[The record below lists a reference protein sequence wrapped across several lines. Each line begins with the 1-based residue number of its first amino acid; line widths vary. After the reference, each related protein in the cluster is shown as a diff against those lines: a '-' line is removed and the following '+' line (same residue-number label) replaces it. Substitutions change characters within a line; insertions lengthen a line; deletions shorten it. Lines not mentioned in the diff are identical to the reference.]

1 MRPYL
6 LALVGGVLLAG
17 AGRGGE
23 VRFFEDAA
31 LHAVQFVSAQEGWA
45 VGDEGVIWHT
55 IDGGKTW
62 DRQPTGVRASL
73 RSVHFVNAFVGWVAG
88 REELPLGAGSTGVLL
103 LTRDGGER
111 WQRVSMNLTP
121 GLHYVHFVDAK
132 TGYALGDATDQFP
145 SGVFVTKDGGQVWR
159 AVAGPRCPGWNAGAF
174 TDADHGALVG
184 SWNRLANIHNDGV
197 TLTNVESLGGRN
209 IHGVYLPQG
218 RARRGVAVG
227 QGGLILLT
235 DNAGA
240 KWSYPELLLPFEVLS
255 SWDFRAV
262 HGAGVHVWAAGRPG
276 SVLLHS
282 GDGGQTWDMQSTGQ
296 PLPIDGLFF
305 HDERTGWAVGELG
318 TILATTDGGR
328 TWKVQQQGGRRA
340 SLLFLHASS
349 AGVPADTVARL
360 SGDEGFLSTA
370 VRVLGADST
379 TAAFA
384 RAAEG
389 DRLSAAMRLVG
400 GSAGELLWQFPLPP
414 HLAGQKPEEIA
425 KAWAALH
432 GEKASEQLLRQLV
445 LAIRV
450 WRPDVVVTDQPDA
463 TEAVAR
469 ISNPSAREPRTDWKS
484 VPQPADTLVAG
495 AVREAFGKAA
505 DPKAFPEQ
513 LNQLGL
519 QAWKPSK
526 LYALSGDE
534 RQAQQVALDL
544 TEVRPRL
551 GGSVRDFASL
561 AAGLLTEGPPAL
573 PRRRTFRLMAS
584 HLDGAEHHRGLMEG
598 IPLCAVGDARRNPA
612 LAEEITPET
621 LHQIRLRANL
631 QAMIQ
636 APVKGLT
643 DPNRLLA
650 SVGPMLSELPDGQGA
665 AAVHALASHFARQG
679 QWFLAREAYL
689 QMVGRY
695 PAHPLTADA
704 YRWLI
709 RHNSSSETR
718 RRHELGQFV
727 VTQEMAF
734 LPPGTLDGK
743 RPTPAKKGLDGEP
756 LDAMV
761 ESLRANAVEF
771 AAGASLALVRRPSEI
786 KRWHQGSL
794 ELEPKLAA
802 FGPLLA
808 DDPAIQF
815 CLHAARRNLGDF
827 ETPRKWFADF
837 VAHQP
842 AGPWRDAAAAELW
855 LTNPQGTCPK
865 PVAVCQQA
873 ETRPFL
879 DGQFDDACWQGLDPL
894 VLLDA
899 GVKGDKQEQ
908 KKNPSALLRE
918 YPTKVWLTYDQDF
931 LYLALRCEHPPE
943 RYVAPVKGRKRDA
956 DLDKY
961 DRVSLLLDLDRDYAT
976 CFHFEVDQRGCVRE
990 DCWGDTSW
998 DPRWFVAVH
1007 SEPTAWQI
1015 EAAIPLSALTGD
1027 TITSGRTWACNLI
1040 RVVPGQGVQGWSLPA
1055 GVPGKDA
1062 RPEGMGLLSFRLDP
1076 RQEARARPRPT
1087 GPRMSPAP

>member
-6 LALVGGVLLAG
+6 LALFGGVLLAG

-45 VGDEGVIWHT
+45 VGDEGVIRHT
-55 IDGGKTW
+55 IDGGKSW

-73 RSVHFVNAFVGWVAG
+73 RSVHFVNPFVGWVAG

-121 GLHYVHFVDAK
+121 GLRYVHFVDAK
-132 TGYALGDATDQFP
+132 TGYVLGDATDQFP
-145 SGVFVTKDGGQVWR
+145 SGIFVTKDGGQVWR
-159 AVAGPRCPGWNAGAF
+159 AVAGPRCPGWNAAAF
-174 TDADHGALVG
+174 TGPDYGVLVG
-184 SWNRLANIHNDGV
+184 NWNRLAFVRDGAMG
-197 TLTNVESLGGRN
+197 LTNQESLGGRN
-209 IHGVYLPQG
+209 VNGVYLPKEG
-218 RARRGVAVG
+218 SRRGVAVG
-227 QGGLILLT
+227 QGGLLLLS

-240 KWSYPELLLPFEVLS
+240 TWSFPDLLLPVEVTS
-255 SWDFRAV
+255 SWDFRTV
-262 HGAGVHVWAAGRPG
+262 HGAGAHIWAAGRPG

-282 GDGGQTWDMQSTGQ
+282 GNGGQTWDMQSTGQ

-305 HDERTGWAVGELG
+305 HDEHTGWAVGELG

-360 SGDEGFLSTA
+360 SADEGYLSAT
-370 VRVLGADST
+370 VRVLTADST
-379 TAAFA
+379 TAAFS

-389 DRLSAAMRLVG
+389 DRLTAAMRLVG
-400 GSAGELLWQFPLPP
+400 GSAGELLWQFPLPA

-450 WRPDVVVTDQPDA
+450 WRPDVIVTDQPDA
-463 TEAVAR
+463 TGG
-469 ISNPSAREPRTDWKS
+469 NSAPDE
-484 VPQPADTLVAG
+484 LVAG
-495 AVREAFGKAA
+495 VVREAFAKAA

-513 LNQLGL
+513 LGPLGL

-526 LYALSGDE
+526 LYAVNGEE
-534 RQAQQVALDL
+534 RKAQVALDL

-551 GGSVRDFASL
+551 GGSVHDFAAL
-561 AAGLLTEGPPAL
+561 AAGLLVEGPPTL
-573 PRRRTFRLMAS
+573 PRRRTFCLLAS

-598 IPLCAVGDARRNPA
+598 IPPCVVGDARRNPA
-612 LAEEITPET
+612 PVEDITPET
-621 LHQIRLRANL
+621 LHQIRLQANL
-631 QAMIQ
+631 QEITK
-636 APVKGLT
+636 APIKGLT

-650 SVGPMLSELPDGQGA
+650 ALGPMLAELPDSQGA
-665 AAVHALASHFARQG
+665 MAIHAVASHFVRQG

-718 RRHELGQFV
+718 RRHELGQFI
-727 VTQEMAF
+727 VTQEAAF
-734 LPPGTLDGK
+734 LPPGTLAGEK
-743 RPTPAKKGLDGEP
+743 PAPAKKGKPSDTRE
-756 LDAMV
+756 AA
-761 ESLRANAVEF
+761 EEFARQNTVEF
-771 AAGASLALVRRPSEI
+771 ASGASVAVARRPSEI

-827 ETPRKWFADF
+827 ETPRKWFVDF

-855 LTNPQGTCPK
+855 LTNPQGVCPK
-865 PVAVCQQA
+865 PLAVCRPA

-899 GVKGDKQEQ
+899 AAKGDKQEQ
-908 KKNPSALLRE
+908 KKNPSALLKE

-990 DCWGDTSW
+990 DCWGDASW

-1015 EAAIPLSALTGD
+1015 EAAIPMAALTGD

-1076 RQEARARPRPT
+1076 HQEARPRPT
-1087 GPRMSPAP
+1087 VPPMSPAP